1 MTEHGLQANFRALCV
16 WLFHESNRLIPK
28 KNREIKISMSIIVFS
43 TYNALKLEKSA
54 ISNACMR
61 VYVAI
66 GTQSKIKSH
75 YFEFSL
81 G

>member
-1 MTEHGLQANFRALCV
+1 
-16 WLFHESNRLIPK
+16 
-28 KNREIKISMSIIVFS
+28 MSIIVFS